1 MPPPPPTPRRSLF
14 RLLQRRGCARLV
26 PRLFMLSCF
35 SVNLK
40 AQCSQGASQLGRA
53 VPARRPRARSARAGA
68 ARPTVFTIALR
79 LPRISPFVS
88 CCMAKDEAQWAKQME
103 QLRDEIRRHD
113 RLYYEEAA
121 PIITDREYDRL
132 YKELVNLETQFP
144 DLVTPDSPTQ
154 RVGGKPLKAFEQVAH
169 VIPMLSLDNTYSE
182 EEVKNFYARIRRLLP
197 NEKVPVVIEPK
208 VDGVAVSL
216 IYENGRLRQAA
227 TRGDG
232 TVGDNITQNIRTIR
246 SMPEQLRGAA
256 PKLLEVRG
264 EVYMD
269 KHGFEELNDE
279 RRKAGLPLFAN
290 PRNAA
295 AGSLKQLDP
304 AIVAKRP
311 LGVVLYGTGATE
323 GVDVDVHSEIFPLL
337 KKLGLPATERWW
349 VAKSVEEIL
358 EAIHELDG
366 IRHKFAYQTDGAVV
380 KVNSFAQR
388 ERLGFTAKSPRWA
401 IAYKYEAERV
411 ETRLN
416 DIVIQVGRT
425 GILTPVAMLEPVFV
439 SGSTVGRATLHNE
452 DEIKRKDIR
461 IGDTVVIE
469 KAGEVIPAVV
479 EVVKSKRPR
488 DAKAFDFARH
498 IHGKCPVCGS
508 PIRRDPQF
516 VAWRCENLQCPAQTT
531 RRVEFFAARSALDI
545 ESVGGIVAD
554 KLVERGLVRDP
565 LDLFEL
571 KTEQLAKL
579 NLGTDEEPRVFGE
592 KNATKAIR
600 AIERARTLPLSRWLF
615 ALAIPDVGRTTASQL
630 ARFHETIEDVA
641 NSALLGDVLDYHKKR
656 EEKEDA
662 KEIADRLLQAGFAKP
677 SKSKAEKGRGIT
689 TEVGPVV
696 AQSVLDFF
704 ASAAGKK
711 ILHRI
716 KELSIHP
723 KSEKVSAKK
732 AAALPLTGKTFVLTG
747 TLPSMAREEA
757 TERIEALGGHV
768 TGSVS
773 KKTDYVLAGA
783 EPGSKFDKAKELGV
797 RIIDEPEFRK
807 ILDRG

>member
-1 MPPPPPTPRRSLF
+1 MEH
-14 RLLQRRGCARLV
+14 
-26 PRLFMLSCF
+26 
-35 SVNLK
+35 
-40 AQCSQGASQLGRA
+40 
-53 VPARRPRARSARAGA
+53 
-68 ARPTVFTIALR
+68 LR
-79 LPRISPFVS
+79 
-88 CCMAKDEAQWAKQME
+88 K
-103 QLRDEIRRHD
+103 EIRKHD

-121 PIITDREYDRL
+121 PIISDREYDRL
-132 YKELVNLETQFP
+132 YRELVDLETQFP
-144 DLVTPDSPTQ
+144 DLATADSPTQ
-154 RVGGKPLKAFEQVAH
+154 RVGGKPLKAFEQVPH
-169 VIPMLSLDNTYSE
+169 LIPMLSLDNTYSE
-182 EEVKNFYARIRRLLP
+182 KEVKNFYARIQRLLP
-197 NEKVPVVIEPK
+197 NEDIPVVIEPK

-232 TVGDNITQNIRTIR
+232 NVGDDITQNIRTIR
-246 SMPEQLRGAA
+246 SVPERLRGAA
-256 PKLLEVRG
+256 PNLLEVRG

-269 KHGFEELNDE
+269 KQGFETLNNE
-279 RRKAGLPLFAN
+279 RRKTGLPLFAN

-311 LGVVLYGTGATE
+311 LGVVLYGTGATN
-323 GVDVDVHSEIFPLL
+323 GVDVDGHSEIFSLL

-349 VAKSVEEIL
+349 VAESVEEVL
-358 EAIHELDG
+358 DAIHQLDG

-380 KVNSFAQR
+380 KLDSFAQR

-401 IAYKYEAERV
+401 IAYKYEPERV

-425 GILTPVAMLEPVFV
+425 GILTPVAMLKPVLV

-488 DAKAFDFARH
+488 DAKPFDFSKH
-498 IHGKCPVCGS
+498 IHSKCPVCGG

-554 KLVERGLVRDP
+554 KLVERGLVREP

-579 NLGTDEEPRVFGE
+579 NLGTDEEPRVLGE
-592 KNATKAIR
+592 KNATKAVR
-600 AIERARTLPLSRWLF
+600 AIERARNLPLSRWLF
-615 ALAIPDVGRTTASQL
+615 ALAIPDVGRTTATQL

-641 NSALLGDVLDYHKKR
+641 NSQLLRDVLQYHEKR
-656 EEKEDA
+656 EHKSRDDGT
-662 KEIADRLLQAGFAKP
+662 KQIADRLIQAGFAKP
-677 SKSKAEKGRGIT
+677 SKSKVEKSRGIT

-704 ASAAGKK
+704 ASTAGKK
-711 ILHRI
+711 LLRRI
-716 KELSIHP
+716 KELGIRP

-732 AAALPLTGKTFVLTG
+732 TAELPLAGKTFVLTG
-747 TLPSMAREEA
+747 TLSSMTREEA
-757 TERIEALGGHV
+757 TEKIEALGGHV

-773 KKTDYVLAGA
+773 KKTDYVIAGS
-783 EPGSKFDKAKELGV
+783 EPGSKLDKAKELGV
-797 RIIDEPEFRK
+797 EVIEEPQFRK
-807 ILDRG
+807 ML

>member
-1 MPPPPPTPRRSLF
+1 
-14 RLLQRRGCARLV
+14 
-26 PRLFMLSCF
+26 
-35 SVNLK
+35 
-40 AQCSQGASQLGRA
+40 
-53 VPARRPRARSARAGA
+53 
-68 ARPTVFTIALR
+68 
-79 LPRISPFVS
+79 
-88 CCMAKDEAQWAKQME
+88 
-103 QLRDEIRRHD
+103 
-113 RLYYEEAA
+113 
-121 PIITDREYDRL
+121 
-132 YKELVNLETQFP
+132 
-144 DLVTPDSPTQ
+144 
-154 RVGGKPLKAFEQVAH
+154 
-169 VIPMLSLDNTYSE
+169 
-182 EEVKNFYARIRRLLP
+182 
-197 NEKVPVVIEPK
+197 
-208 VDGVAVSL
+208 
-216 IYENGRLRQAA
+216 
-227 TRGDG
+227 
-232 TVGDNITQNIRTIR
+232 VGDNITQNILTIR
-246 SMPEQLRGAA
+246 SVPERLRGAA

-269 KHGFEELNDE
+269 KYGFEKLNDE
-279 RRKAGLPLFAN
+279 RRKAALPLFAN

-323 GVDVDVHSEIFPLL
+323 GVDVDLHSEIFPLL

-358 EAIHELDG
+358 DAIHELDG

-380 KVNSFAQR
+380 KVNSFTQR

-411 ETRLN
+411 QTRLN

-425 GILTPVAMLEPVFV
+425 GILTPVAVLEPVFV

-479 EVVKSKRPR
+479 EVVKAKRPR
-488 DAKAFDFARH
+488 DAKPFDFAKH
-498 IHGKCPVCGS
+498 IHGKCPVCGG

-516 VAWRCENLQCPAQTT
+516 VAWRCENLQCPAQAT
-531 RRVEFFAARSALDI
+531 RRVEFFGARSALDI

-554 KLVERGLVRDP
+554 KLVERGLVREP

-579 NLGTDEEPRVFGE
+579 NLGTDQEPRVFGE
-592 KNATKAIR
+592 KNAAKAIR

-615 ALAIPDVGRTTASQL
+615 ALAIPDVGRTTATQL
-630 ARFHETIEDVA
+630 ARFHQTIGDVA
-641 NSALLGDVLDYHKKR
+641 NSPLLRGVLEYHEKR
-656 EEKEDA
+656 EQKSSNDA
-662 KEIADRLLQAGFAKP
+662 TKEIADRLIQAGFAKP
-677 SKSKAEKGRGIT
+677 SKSKAEKARGIT

-711 ILHRI
+711 ILRRI
-716 KELSIHP
+716 KELAIHP

-732 AAALPLTGKTFVLTG
+732 ALELPLVEKTFVLTG
-747 TLPSMAREEA
+747 TLPSMTREEA
-757 TERIEALGGHV
+757 TEKIEALGGHV

-797 RIIDEPEFRK
+797 RIIDEAEFRK
-807 ILDRG
+807 ML